1 MSEEETTVEVID
13 AVAQVKDSEAVSVT
27 SADELQPKMRV
38 TGVVKR
44 LELYGAFVDIGVGT
58 DALIHISQL
67 GKRRVN
73 RVSEVLEV
81 GQEVEVW
88 VDRVNKETNQISV
101 TMVEPMP
108 VDWSDLKAG
117 QAYAGIVTRIERFG
131 AFVDIGAEKE
141 GLVHVSELSH
151 EYVRDPS
158 QAARVGE
165 RVNVQVLGFNK
176 KKRRIDLSIK
186 ALLMPPESEEIID
199 FGDDMDDED
208 VELPTAMEIALRRAM
223 GKEPTEDVRQSKREK
238 GRRRKEKLREQQE
251 DIISRTLTQKSD

>member
-1 MSEEETTVEVID
+1 
-13 AVAQVKDSEAVSVT
+13 
-27 SADELQPKMRV
+27 
-38 TGVVKR
+38 
-44 LELYGAFVDIGVGT
+44 
-58 DALIHISQL
+58 
-67 GKRRVN
+67 
-73 RVSEVLEV
+73 VSEVLEV